1 MGHDWIL
8 SVLSDLKTYAEQNG
22 LPSLAEQLSDTAV
35 VARAEIASQSEGT
48 GLIAKGD
55 VGKSGSLSREVGF
68 G

>member
-22 LPSLAEQLSDTAV
+22 LPSLAGQLTDTAV
-35 VARAEIASQSEGT
+35 VARAEIAGQSDGGYGVT
-48 GLIAKGD
+48 NGD
-55 VGKSGSLSREVGF
+55 DRRARRTSGEVGV